1 MCPDLAQALPLSQEA
16 VLIAPSFLPRGEGGY
31 SSIPTLLVSCSENSW
46 FCLRHPGLGRTC
58 WCSARVMIG
67 TCAPPQ
73 KKYYQSSPDFERS
86 AYKVVPWLVS
96 ENLIFRRVPTIP
108 RSDKD
113 GSLCLTVDTV
123 WFPLNTC
130 FHSWCLEFW
139 YFPVRGYLYD
149 QPQSKPWALS
159 PWWASLVE
167 HFTCVVT
174 IHC

>member
-1 MCPDLAQALPLSQEA
+1 MSRPGSGIAPLPGSSPHCPFLPATRRGWIFLHSYPLSILLRKLM
-16 VLIAPSFLPRGEGGY
+16 VLFTPSRSGQDM
-31 SSIPTLLVSCSENSW
+31 LVLSQGNDWYLC
-46 FCLRHPGLGRTC
+46 
-58 WCSARVMIG
+58 
-67 TCAPPQ
+67 PPP

-130 FHSWCLEFW
+130 FHS
-139 YFPVRGYLYD
+139 
-149 QPQSKPWALS
+149 
-159 PWWASLVE
+159 
-167 HFTCVVT
+167 
-174 IHC
+174 